1 MKTRKTTRVKRHK
14 VIFVV
19 VVFVSFV
26 AFNVFAQPVLE
37 PNAVSRASAPQHKVH
52 KEAKPISQFNYQ
64 PTKDCV
70 PITFETLGGFAIKVD
85 WVMNATNSAFDTLK
99 KEGEIPEKIRS
110 LQGKK
115 VSISGFMK
123 PLKQDT
129 GVASEFLLMR
139 YFSTCCEGKT
149 PQINEWLHVR
159 TTGKAIPLANER
171 MLAVRGVLQ
180 VGEKFGAGN
189 VVSIY
194 RLEEAEFESMGS
206 SD

>member
-1 MKTRKTTRVKRHK
+1 
-14 VIFVV
+14 
-19 VVFVSFV
+19 
-26 AFNVFAQPVLE
+26 
-37 PNAVSRASAPQHKVH
+37 
-52 KEAKPISQFNYQ
+52 
-64 PTKDCV
+64 
-70 PITFETLGGFAIKVD
+70 
-85 WVMNATNSAFDTLK
+85 
-99 KEGEIPEKIRS
+99 
-110 LQGKK
+110 
-115 VSISGFMK
+115 
-123 PLKQDT
+123 
-129 GVASEFLLMR
+129 MR

>member
-1 MKTRKTTRVKRHK
+1 MLKRILICCAALTTA
-14 VIFVV
+14 
-19 VVFVSFV
+19 V
-26 AFNVFAQPVLE
+26 AFAQSVT
-37 PNAVSRASAPQHKVH
+37 NSVAIGSRREKPHEH
-52 KEAKPISQFNYQ
+52 NDTAKSSSPMKYQ
-64 PTKDCV
+64 PS
-70 PITFETLGGFAIKVD
+70 PGFNPLTFETLAAFQIKVD

-180 VGEKFGAGN
+180 VGEKLGAGN

-194 RLEEAEFESMGS
+194 RLEEAELETMSS